1 VRPIRLFG
9 SPWSPPAWMKSIGQM
24 DGSNHPGLIQDPKI
38 FTSWAL
44 YLSKVV
50 TEYGKIGI
58 NFWGLTIQNEPE
70 YAANWEACC
79 YTPEN
84 QRDFLKGYLGPQLR
98 KDHPDLKI
106 MIFDHNKDHVV
117 DWVRTIMT
125 DPDASRY
132 ADGTAVHWYSG
143 ANFENLGQAHNIAP
157 SKFLLGTEACNCPPS
172 IGNWDHGESYGY
184 DIIGDLNHWA
194 VGWTDWNVLLDLQG
208 GPNHLNNFCDAP
220 ILADLNN
227 QKLVIQP
234 PYWYM
239 GQISRYITPGADVLN
254 TTVTNNN
261 ALSAV
266 SALTKD
272 GSTVVVVMNRN
283 NNAVT
288 YTLQDG
294 NKYATVTSPAH
305 SIHTLV
311 YQ

>member
-1 VRPIRLFG
+1 
-9 SPWSPPAWMKSIGQM
+9 
-24 DGSNHPGLIQDPKI
+24 
-38 FTSWAL
+38 
-44 YLSKVV
+44 
-50 TEYGKIGI
+50 
-58 NFWGLTIQNEPE
+58 
-70 YAANWEACC
+70 
-79 YTPEN
+79 
-84 QRDFLKGYLGPQLR
+84 LGPQLR

-125 DPDASRY
+125 DPEASRY

-143 ANFENLGQAHNIAP
+143 PDFENLGQAHNIAP

-227 QKLVIQP
+227 QKLVFQP

-239 GQISRYITPGADVLN
+239 GQISRYITPGATVLN
-254 TTVTNNN
+254 TTVANNN
-261 ALSAV
+261 GVSAV

-283 NNAVT
+283 NNAVM

-294 NKYATVTSPAH
+294 NKYASVTSPAH
-305 SIHTLV
+305 SIHTLIYTV
-311 YQ
+311 